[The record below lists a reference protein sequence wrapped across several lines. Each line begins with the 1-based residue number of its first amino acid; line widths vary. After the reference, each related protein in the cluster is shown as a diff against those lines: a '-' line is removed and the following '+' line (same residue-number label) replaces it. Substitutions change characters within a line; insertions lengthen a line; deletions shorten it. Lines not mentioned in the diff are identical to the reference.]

1 MTKSQ
6 LCVNANM
13 PPKFV
18 HLRVLSFLFS
28 VLFSP
33 SLIFSALILYFT
45 QFDDS
50 SRCLSFDKSRDE
62 TPAFNKVGSWN
73 CHYVRYCI
81 YILLWTKFGIW
92 KGRNSRLSL
101 VAARTGDSKLL
112 LLLISKRIRFDGA
125 GKDLKR
131 ALR

>member
-1 MTKSQ
+1 MIAPAVWILINLVTKPRP
-6 LCVNANM
+6 LIKLDREIAIIYGI
-13 PPKFV
+13 V
-18 HLRVLSFLFS
+18 H
-28 VLFSP
+28 
-33 SLIFSALILYFT
+33 
-45 QFDDS
+45 
-50 SRCLSFDKSRDE
+50 
-62 TPAFNKVGSWN
+62 N
-73 CHYVRYCI
+73 